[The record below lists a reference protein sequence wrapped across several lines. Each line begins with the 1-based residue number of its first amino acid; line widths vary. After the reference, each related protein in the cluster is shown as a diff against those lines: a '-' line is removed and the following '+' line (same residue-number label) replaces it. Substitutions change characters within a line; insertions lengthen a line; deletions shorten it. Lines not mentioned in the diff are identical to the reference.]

1 MTMLPWVISAGI
13 IAIHPVGENSQCA
26 YDAAAT
32 PYLPWQLYI
41 YVLYIYVC
49 IICIIYI
56 YMYYIYIYT
65 TNQLSSY
72 IYIYMYYMK
81 NRRMTEQKKRRD
93 LNEKHALIL
102 RCYLLA
108 KKDM

>member
-1 MTMLPWVISAGI
+1 
-13 IAIHPVGENSQCA
+13 
-26 YDAAAT
+26 
-32 PYLPWQLYI
+32 
-41 YVLYIYVC
+41 
-49 IICIIYI
+49 
-56 YMYYIYIYT
+56 MYYIYIYT